1 MLKIRKPQHQSL
13 SDKGFID
20 RLEAS
25 IAEDIFG
32 RKVSGEERMRLPI
45 REMVEHGVGVAR
57 GYGLVT
63 ERDLALF
70 VLNMLT
76 INPEFHRQPRIHGIL
91 KDSSLEPPE
100 RREKLLTD
108 VSDEEWDEAG
118 KMTDA
123 DRYWARV
130 LPPVS

>member
-13 SDKGFID
+13 SDKDFID

-32 RKVSGEERMRLPI
+32 RKVSGDERTRLPI
-45 REMVEHGVGVAR
+45 REMVEHGVLVAR
-57 GYGLVT
+57 GYDLVT

-70 VLNMLT
+70 VLNMIT
-76 INPEFHRQPRIHGIL
+76 INPEFHRQPRIHAIL
-91 KDSSLEPPE
+91 KDPSLEPAE
-100 RREKLLTD
+100 RREKLLSD

-118 KMTDA
+118 AMTDP